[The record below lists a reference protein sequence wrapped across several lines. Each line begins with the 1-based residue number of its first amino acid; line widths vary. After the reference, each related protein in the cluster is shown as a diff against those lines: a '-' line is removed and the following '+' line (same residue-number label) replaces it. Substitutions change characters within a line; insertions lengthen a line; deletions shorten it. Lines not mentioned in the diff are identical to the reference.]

1 MGTPTCSIDFKH
13 RRVCDAAVAVGL
25 SKSPMDALTAVSGC
39 LFPLSNV
46 SATGLFLRT
55 QGAMLRKT
63 EPTVRAREMEAVTS
77 RDASLTRDRNCPRT
91 GCERPASVRESLRA
105 EMASAVRRSP
115 LVDNKIFQVVV
126 VTLTIGILLLC
137 AVRLAALPLSR
148 SPQCTRTT
156 GILQGRTMT
165 TAKRVSE
172 EDWDQS
178 ARVAPK
184 SYA

>member
-1 MGTPTCSIDFKH
+1 
-13 RRVCDAAVAVGL
+13 
-25 SKSPMDALTAVSGC
+25 
-39 LFPLSNV
+39 
-46 SATGLFLRT
+46 
-55 QGAMLRKT
+55 
-63 EPTVRAREMEAVTS
+63 
-77 RDASLTRDRNCPRT
+77 
-91 GCERPASVRESLRA
+91 
-105 EMASAVRRSP
+105 MASAVRRSP